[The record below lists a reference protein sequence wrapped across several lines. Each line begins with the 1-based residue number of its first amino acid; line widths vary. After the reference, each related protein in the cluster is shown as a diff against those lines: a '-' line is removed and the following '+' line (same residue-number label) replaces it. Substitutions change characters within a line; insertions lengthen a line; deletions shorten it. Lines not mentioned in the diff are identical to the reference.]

1 MFIYHCPLRHVIALT
16 RLYIIFF
23 HLAFGSSQSMNILLS
38 LSCQVNTSE
47 KVAEVSVSAP
57 NSG

>member
-16 RLYIIFF
+16 RLHIIFF
-23 HLAFGSSQSMNILLS
+23 DLAFGSSQRKNILSS
-38 LSCQVNTSE
+38 LSYQVNASE
-47 KVAEVSVSAP
+47 RVAEVSVSAS